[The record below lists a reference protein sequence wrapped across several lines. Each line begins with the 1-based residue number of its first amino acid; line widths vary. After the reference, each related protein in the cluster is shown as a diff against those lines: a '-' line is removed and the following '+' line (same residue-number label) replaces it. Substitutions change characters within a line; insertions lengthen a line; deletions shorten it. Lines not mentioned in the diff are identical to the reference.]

1 MRYSGKIVG
10 WHHLPFG
17 KHVEDV
23 EDLAVQAVQGALRH
37 AGIAADEVDA
47 IYAGQFNE
55 GFSPQGFPASLAL
68 QADEQL
74 RFTPATRVENA
85 CANGSAA
92 VQQGLQAIESG
103 SARTVLVVGFEKM
116 SGVSVAFSSTEPA
129 TTVPAKFAS
138 APGAKIIPTVNAAA
152 IAMMVLIR

>member
-17 KHVEDV
+17 KHEEDV
-23 EDLAVQAVQGALRH
+23 EDLAIQAVQGALRH
-37 AGIAADEVDA
+37 AGIGAHEVDA

-68 QADEQL
+68 QADDQL

-85 CANGSAA
+85 CATGSAA
-92 VQQGLQAIESG
+92 GTSG
-103 SARTVLVVGFEKM
+103 RA
-116 SGVSVAFSSTEPA
+116 SSPGA
-129 TTVPAKFAS
+129 TAAS
-138 APGAKIIPTVNAAA
+138 APFSAARRA
-152 IAMMVLIR
+152 RRSRSPP